1 MNSYNQSQIYDIIN
15 NLDDGIT
22 IRGDLIA
29 EAILY
34 HGKNIENRKRKIN
47 KKYLA
52 LHIGSGKIN
61 KDIHQYLLKNIK
73 NINEK
78 KLPKNHIVGIIKLGD
93 SKFINELTDDEKK
106 NKWIYEGNGYNVCNY
121 ITDVFI
127 LDKPI
132 QCRGFQ
138 SVTWNLKCVD
148 KNLIKKNK
156 FEIPLKEKIISQL
169 LLQQSFYPIF

>member
-1 MNSYNQSQIYDIIN
+1 MDNINDIID

-29 EAILY
+29 ECILY

-61 KDIHQYLLKNIK
+61 KDINKSLLNNIEK
-73 NINEK
+73 INEK
-78 KLPKNHIVGIIKLGD
+78 KLPKSHIVGIIKLGE
-93 SKFINELTDDEKK
+93 SKTIDELTDDEKK
-106 NKWIYEGNGYNVCNY
+106 NKWIFEGNGYNVCNY
-121 ITDVFI
+121 ITDVYI
-127 LDKPI
+127 LDTPI
-132 QCRGFQ
+132 KCRGFQ

-148 KNLIKKNK
+148 KDLIKKNK
-156 FEIPLKEKIISQL
+156 FELSLKQKIINQL
-169 LLQQSFYPIF
+169 LLKKI